1 MDEAQPT
8 VGRLGP
14 GQRPPG
20 DRQPEP
26 ENRHERPA
34 RDEPDEEPSLR
45 DQIATKFVPAAGL
58 LPLRLFFGATFLYA
72 GLDKLTTST
81 FFDPSS
87 AASIQS
93 QMVAFART
101 SPIGWLVRLGEPFAV
116 AIGLVIALAEI
127 AVGIGALSGLAFRLA
142 AFGGA
147 GLSLLFWLTASWSTH
162 PYYYG
167 PDLPYAVGWIALGL
181 AGHSGF
187 LVSRRFLE
195 EGDAQTPW
203 RVADRAHPDVVPS
216 PERRAII
223 QAALLGGAAIAVASL
238 AVPLRLLGRTGGG
251 GGVLD
256 SPLPSDDVALG
267 RSPGASPGAGQ
278 PTPPP
283 SATPVGGNVAISNG
297 CRIEHGRVTE
307 VALPRSWAAR
317 FQIVEYM
324 RAFLLFR
331 AACGHANAVPIIKQ
345 VLTHAGNGSIV
356 VLHMHGGDNAPFTD
370 EAIPEIVR
378 TLRARGYTLVTVTQ
392 LMSG

>member
-1 MDEAQPT
+1 MSRRRARSRAA
-8 VGRLGP
+8 VGH
-14 GQRPPG
+14 RPPPP
-20 DRQPEP
+20 R
-26 ENRHERPA
+26 RL
-34 RDEPDEEPSLR
+34 PDEEPSLR

-93 QMVAFART
+93 QMAAFART
-101 SPIGWLVRLGEPFAV
+101 SPIGGLVRLGEPFAV

-181 AGHSGF
+181 AGHGGF

-195 EGDAQTPW
+195 EGDAQAPG
-203 RVADRAHPDVVPS
+203 RVGDWAHPDVVPS
-216 PERRAII
+216 PERRVII

-251 GGVLD
+251 SGLLD
-256 SPLPSDDVALG
+256 GPLPSDDVAVG
-267 RSPGASPGAGQ
+267 ASPAASPGAGQ
-278 PTPPP
+278 PTPAP
-283 SATPVGGNVAISNG
+283 SATPVGGNVAIA
-297 CRIEHGRVTE
+297 T
-307 VALPRSWAAR
+307 VAAVQRTGAVAFTVPFSAPAPLPAGDPG
-317 FQIVEYM
+317 IVV
-324 RAFLLFR
+324 RLSDGGFVAFD
-331 AACGHANAVPIIKQ
+331 AVC
-345 VLTHAGNGSIV
+345 THAGCTVEWDAPDKVLYCPCHGAAFDPANNAAVLGGPTNQPLASLPIV
-356 VLHMHGGDNAPFTD
+356 VDAASGKIF
-370 EAIPEIVR
+370 
-378 TLRARGYTLVTVTQ
+378 LRGQA
-392 LMSG
+392 

>member
-1 MDEAQPT
+1 VSRRRARSHAA
-8 VGRLGP
+8 VGH
-14 GQRPPG
+14 RPPPP
-20 DRQPEP
+20 R
-26 ENRHERPA
+26 RL
-34 RDEPDEEPSLR
+34 PDEEPSLR

-93 QMVAFART
+93 QMAAFARS
-101 SPIGWLVRLGEPFAV
+101 SPIGGLVRLGEPFAV

-127 AVGIGALSGLAFRLA
+127 AVGLGALSGLAFRLA

-181 AGHSGF
+181 AGHGGF

-195 EGDAQTPW
+195 EGDAQTPG

-238 AVPLRLLGRTGGG
+238 AVPLRLLGSTSGASGA
-251 GGVLD
+251 LD
-256 SPLPSDDVALG
+256 GPLPSDDVGLG
-267 RSPGASPGAGQ
+267 GSPGASLGAGKS
-278 PTPPP
+278 TSAP
-283 SATPVGGNVAISNG
+283 STIPVVGDVAIA
-297 CRIEHGRVTE
+297 T
-307 VALPRSWAAR
+307 VAAVQRTGAVAFTVPFSAAAPLPAGDPG
-317 FQIVEYM
+317 IVVRLSDGSYV
-324 RAFLLFR
+324 AFD
-331 AACGHANAVPIIKQ
+331 AVC
-345 VLTHAGNGSIV
+345 THAGCTVEWDAPDKVLYCPCHGAAFDPANNAAVLGGPTNQPLASLPIV
-356 VLHMHGGDNAPFTD
+356 VDAASGKIF
-370 EAIPEIVR
+370 
-378 TLRARGYTLVTVTQ
+378 LRGQA
-392 LMSG
+392 

>member
-1 MDEAQPT
+1 MSRRRARSRPAI
-8 VGRLGP
+8 GH
-14 GQRPPG
+14 RPPPP
-20 DRQPEP
+20 R
-26 ENRHERPA
+26 RL
-34 RDEPDEEPSLR
+34 PDEGPSLR

-58 LPLRLFFGATFLYA
+58 LPVRLFFGATFLYA

-93 QMVAFART
+93 QMAAFART
-101 SPIGWLVRLGEPFAV
+101 SPIGALVRLGEPFAV

-127 AVGIGALSGLAFRLA
+127 AVGLGALSGLAFRLA

-181 AGHSGF
+181 AGHGGF

-195 EGDAQTPW
+195 EGDAQAPG
-203 RVADRAHPDVVPS
+203 RAADRAHPDVVPS

-238 AVPLRLLGRTGGG
+238 AVPLRLLGRTGGA

-256 SPLPSDDVALG
+256 GPLSSDDVAA
-267 RSPGASPGAGQ
+267 GASPAASPSAGQ
-278 PTPPP
+278 PTPAP
-283 SATPVGGNVAISNG
+283 SATSVGGNSAITTVAAVQRTG
-297 CRIEHGRVTE
+297 A
-307 VALPRSWAAR
+307 VAFTVPFSAAAPLPAGDPG
-317 FQIVEYM
+317 IVVRLSDGSYV
-324 RAFLLFR
+324 AFD
-331 AACGHANAVPIIKQ
+331 AVC
-345 VLTHAGNGSIV
+345 THAGCTVEWDAPDKVLYCPCHGAAFDPANNAAVLGGPTNQPLASLPIV
-356 VLHMHGGDNAPFTD
+356 VDAASGKIF
-370 EAIPEIVR
+370 
-378 TLRARGYTLVTVTQ
+378 LRGQA
-392 LMSG
+392 